1 MTRKQDSQKFIKGN
15 QKLEPLIVNSGQFSG
30 RCVSNNKNLI
40 PVQFLDSPLYFI
52 NGDQIELLK
61 DDPRSVRVAW
71 YKNTC
76 IKYYKSRGPK
86 DLLKGWLG
94 QSKGRKSF
102 RWALAMINRS
112 IATPSPLCYLEGK
125 KGDSFYLSRFINFAP
140 NIVDYLRK
148 VPLPEQL
155 ALLNPLAL
163 FLNRMLNKK
172 IYHLDLKGSNI
183 LITDVD
189 STPDFFLIDTDEIA
203 VLRKYSNTLMEKC
216 LLRITRSLADFF
228 NRQELLAFVD
238 VCLSDLPSLSAANAC
253 HKIVNEALRIQAL
266 KQSNTT

>member
-1 MTRKQDSQKFIKGN
+1 M
-15 QKLEPLIVNSGQFSG
+15 NSGQFSG
-30 RCVSNNKNLI
+30 RCVSNNRNLI
-40 PVQFLDSPLYFI
+40 PVQFLDSPLDFI
-52 NGDQIELLK
+52 DGDQIELLK

-112 IATPSPLCYLEGK
+112 IATPSPFCYLEGR
-125 KGDSFYLSRFINFAP
+125 KGDSFYLSRFIDFAP
-140 NIVDYLRK
+140 NVVDYLRK
-148 VPLPEQL
+148 IPRPERL
-155 ALLNPLAL
+155 SFLNPLAL

-172 IYHLDLKGSNI
+172 VYHLDLKGSNI
-183 LITDVD
+183 LITDIGP
-189 STPDFFLIDTDEIA
+189 TPEFFLIDTDEIA
-203 VLRKYSNTLMEKC
+203 VLRKYSKALIEKC

-238 VCLSDLPSLSAANAC
+238 VCLSDLPSISAANAC
-253 HKIVNEALRIQAL
+253 HKIVNEALRIKARN
-266 KQSNTT
+266 QSNAS